1 MKDQNRTLHTDASA
15 PPDVAG
21 IAAQLDALAQAD
33 RAAAP
38 RGLEDRLVA
47 SFAAARSHGEAAPEQ
62 PNLRFPV
69 ERVAGRPMWR
79 LAASLGLSAAVLGG
93 LTWVATLAPVNP
105 SGTVA
110 VAGASDANELAE
122 DIEQFLAST
131 DAWDLG
137 VSASIASAREAIDSA
152 SSDKDF
158 WNDSSSDGLLLEDT
172 L

>member
-1 MKDQNRTLHTDASA
+1 MNDQNRTSHTDPSA
-15 PPDVAG
+15 PADIAG
-21 IAAQLDALAQAD
+21 IASQLDALAQAD

-47 SFAAARSHGEAAPEQ
+47 AFADAKPPAAMAPQETS
-62 PNLRFPV
+62 LRFPSQ
-69 ERVAGRPMWR
+69 RTASSSMWR
-79 LAASLGLSAAVLGG
+79 LAASLGLSVAVLGG
-93 LTWVATLAPVNP
+93 LTWVATLAPLNP
-105 SGTVA
+105 TGAESL
-110 VAGASDANELAE
+110 AGAGEASDLAQ

-152 SSDKDF
+152 SDYKDF
-158 WNDSSSDGLLLEDT
+158 WSDDSSDALLLEDT